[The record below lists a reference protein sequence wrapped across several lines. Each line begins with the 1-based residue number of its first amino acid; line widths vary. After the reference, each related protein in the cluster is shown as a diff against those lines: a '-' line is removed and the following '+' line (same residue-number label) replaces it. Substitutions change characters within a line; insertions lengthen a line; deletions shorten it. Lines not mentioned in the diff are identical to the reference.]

1 MKTSG
6 TRAVLFGVFSFI
18 ILVLGIRTASGWM
31 ADFYNGIP
39 LQAKKNI
46 FFDEF
51 KDNAKDWK
59 FLTDT
64 ATWAGRIENG
74 SLYWESKEKSAYFAQ
89 REIAINQ
96 SGNFEIEAKIKYVKG
111 GNPATGFGLVWG
123 KEGGRYFIFQINAN
137 GSYSIDKYENGWQS
151 IKDWTRSSAFTAN
164 DFNKLTLRKVGGV
177 FTFFLNEELVCRAPF
192 VPFFGPVA
200 GVLTPPYATI
210 LVDEFRVSAIEEP
223 SAQDKN
229 AAEGE
234 VLSGWGE
241 AEVGDW
247 IEYDYLVPVALGNRN
262 FSAVVEVIAA
272 NDKSLTMKKRTTDD
286 KFKSTTSEMT
296 QPRFAKKEDFEKI
309 SAQYGR
315 KEKTAVVEV
324 SGKKLLCDV
333 YKITTK
339 TEDGGQLTRWSHICW
354 YVPNWLVRVV
364 GEWDGGLRTQIV
376 QKQTAHLSR
385 DFNIRWRKVGVDIE
399 N

>member
-6 TRAVLFGVFSFI
+6 TRAVLFGVSSFVV
-18 ILVLGIRTASGWM
+18 LVLGIRTASGWM

-51 KDNAKDWK
+51 KDNANGWK
-59 FLTDT
+59 FLTDS

-74 SLYWESKEKSAYFAQ
+74 CLYWESKEKSAYFAQ

-96 SGNFEIEAKIKYVKG
+96 NGNFEIEAKIKYVKG
-111 GNPATGFGLVWG
+111 GNPATGFGLIWG

-137 GSYSIDKYENGWQS
+137 GSFSIDKYENEWQP
-151 IKDWTRSSAFTAN
+151 IKDWTPSSALNTN

-177 FTFFLNEELVCRAPF
+177 FTFFLNEELVWRAPF
-192 VPFFGPVA
+192 VPFFGPLT
-200 GVLTPPYATI
+200 GVLTSPYATI
-210 LVDEFRVSAIEEP
+210 LVDEFRVSAIEET
-223 SAQDKN
+223 SAQAKRA

-234 VLSGWGE
+234 VNGGWGE

-247 IEYDYLVPVALGNRN
+247 IEYDYLVSGFGEYLNY
-262 FSAVVEVIAA
+262 SAVVEVIAA
-272 NDKSLTMKKRTTDD
+272 NDKSLTIKKKITDD
-286 KFKSTTSEMT
+286 KFKSKSTEMT
-296 QPRFAKKEDFEKI
+296 QPRFVKKEDFEKAL
-309 SAQYGR
+309 AQYGR
-315 KEKTAVVEV
+315 KENTAVVEV

-333 YKITTK
+333 YKKTIK
-339 TEDGGQLTRWSHICW
+339 TEDGSQVSTWTHLCW

-364 GEWDGGLRTQIV
+364 VNGTVAYDLKFFKS
-376 QKQTAHLSR
+376 KQLS
-385 DFNIRWRKVGVDIE
+385 D
-399 N
+399 